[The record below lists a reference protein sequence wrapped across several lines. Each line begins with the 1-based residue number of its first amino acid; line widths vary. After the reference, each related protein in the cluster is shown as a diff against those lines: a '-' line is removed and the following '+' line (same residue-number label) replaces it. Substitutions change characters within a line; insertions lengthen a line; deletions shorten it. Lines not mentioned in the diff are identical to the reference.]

1 MKKEKDIKVTVVS
14 FEEFSDYLF
23 IPPATFY
30 IVDAMQNYVYYHTS
44 KREVAQQ
51 AVDNEYG
58 KGRYTVKASK
68 LQKTKSRME
77 NGGVSC
83 HGTASR
89 VRPSSREPK

>member
-1 MKKEKDIKVTVVS
+1 LADKELKKTIVTYAQYTDY
-14 FEEFSDYLF
+14 EFIDPS
-23 IPPATFY
+23 TFY

-68 LQKTKSRME
+68 LQKTKSRLE

-89 VRPSSREPK
+89 ARPSSCAPK

>member
-1 MKKEKDIKVTVVS
+1 MSDKELKKTIVTYAQYT
-14 FEEFSDYLF
+14 DYEF
-23 IPPATFY
+23 IPPATFF
-30 IVDAMQNYVYYHTS
+30 IVDALQQYVYYHTS

-51 AVDNEYG
+51 AVDSEYG